1 MVLSLLNT
9 TNDTFESTARVRFDD
24 PVDVLTPILAVPVQF
39 LSPVHPEKQGE
50 DVVILAGTSK
60 GSLARVEAVESRNAM
75 VIITLVNFLV
85 IDSAPELL
93 VRFLQVD
100 EVGNKKS
107 R

>member
-1 MVLSLLNT
+1 M
-9 TNDTFESTARVRFDD
+9 
-24 PVDVLTPILAVPVQF
+24 
-39 LSPVHPEKQGE
+39 
-50 DVVILAGTSK
+50 
-60 GSLARVEAVESRNAM
+60 ARVEAVESRNAM